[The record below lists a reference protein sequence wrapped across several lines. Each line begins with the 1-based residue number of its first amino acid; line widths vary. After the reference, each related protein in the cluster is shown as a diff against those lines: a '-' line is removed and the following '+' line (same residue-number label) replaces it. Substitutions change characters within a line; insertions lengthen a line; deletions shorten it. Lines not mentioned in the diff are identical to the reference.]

1 VAVKLLVV
9 GPTKEKYFK
18 QSEEEYLKRLRK
30 YCKLQYVVVNSSK
43 NSSNKDECLAQEQD
57 SILKNIA
64 EGDYVLLLD
73 EHGTQYSS
81 RSFSKKLNEL
91 LVNKSNL
98 VFVIGGAFGFSDA
111 ISVRSDGKWSLSNLT
126 FPHHMVRTV
135 FLEQLYRGFT
145 ILNGEKYH
153 ND

>member
-1 VAVKLLVV
+1 MV
-9 GPTKEKYFK
+9 GATKEKYFK

-30 YCKLQYVVVNSSK
+30 YCKLHYVVVNSSK

-91 LVNKSNL
+91 LVNQSNL

-111 ISVRSDGKWSLSNLT
+111 ISVRSDGKWSLSSLT

>member
-9 GPTKEKYFK
+9 GATKEKYFK

-30 YCKLQYVVVNSSK
+30 YCKLHYVVVNSSK

-57 SILKNIA
+57 SILKNIS

-73 EHGTQYSS
+73 EHGAQYSS

-91 LVNKSNL
+91 LVNQSNL

>member
-30 YCKLQYVVVNSSK
+30 YCKLHYVVVNSSK
-43 NSSNKDECLAQEQD
+43 NSSNRDECLAQEQN

-64 EGDYVLLLD
+64 ESDYVLLLD

-98 VFVIGGAFGFSDA
+98 VFVIGGAFGFSDV
-111 ISVRSDGKWSLSNLT
+111 ISIRSDGKWSLSNLT

>member
-1 VAVKLLVV
+1 MAVKLLVV

-30 YCKLQYVVVNSSK
+30 YCKLHYVVVNSSK
-43 NSSNKDECLAQEQD
+43 NSSNRDECLAQEQN

-64 EGDYVLLLD
+64 ESDYVLLLD

-111 ISVRSDGKWSLSNLT
+111 ISIRSDGKWSLSNLT

>member
-1 VAVKLLVV
+1 MAVKLLVV

>member
-91 LVNKSNL
+91 QQNKSNL

>member
-1 VAVKLLVV
+1 MAVKLLVV

-30 YCKLQYVVVNSSK
+30 YCKLHYVVVNSSK
-43 NSSNKDECLAQEQD
+43 NSSNRDECLAQEQN

-64 EGDYVLLLD
+64 ESDYVLLLD

-111 ISVRSDGKWSLSNLT
+111 ISIRSNGKWSLSNLT

>member
-1 VAVKLLVV
+1 MAVKLLVV
-9 GPTKEKYFK
+9 GATKEKYFK

-30 YCKLQYVVVNSSK
+30 YCKLHYVVVNSSK
-43 NSSNKDECLAQEQD
+43 NSSNKDECLVQEQD
-57 SILKNIA
+57 SILKNIS

-73 EHGTQYSS
+73 EHGAQYSS

-91 LVNKSNL
+91 LVNQSNL

>member
-1 VAVKLLVV
+1 MAVKLLVV
-9 GPTKEKYFK
+9 GATKEKYFK

-30 YCKLQYVVVNSSK
+30 YCKLHYVVVNSSK

-91 LVNKSNL
+91 LVNQSNL

-111 ISVRSDGKWSLSNLT
+111 ISVRSDGKWSLSSLT

>member
-9 GPTKEKYFK
+9 GLTKEKYFK

-145 ILNGEKYH
+145 I
-153 ND
+153 

>member
-81 RSFSKKLNEL
+81 RTISKKLNEL

>member
-30 YCKLQYVVVNSSK
+30 YCKLHYVVVNSSR
-43 NSSNKDECLAQEQD
+43 NSSKKDECLAQEQD

-73 EHGTQYSS
+73 EHGAQYSS

>member
-30 YCKLQYVVVNSSK
+30 YCKLHYVVVNSSK
-43 NSSNKDECLAQEQD
+43 NSSNRDECLAQEQN

-64 EGDYVLLLD
+64 ESDYVLLLD

-111 ISVRSDGKWSLSNLT
+111 ISIRSDGKWSLSNLT

>member
-1 VAVKLLVV
+1 VAIKLLVV
-9 GPTKEKYFK
+9 GATKEKFFK

-30 YCKLQYVVVNSSK
+30 YCKLQYVVVSSSK
-43 NSSNKDECLAQEQD
+43 NSANREECLSQEQD
-57 SILKNIA
+57 SILKNVA

-81 RSFSKKLNEL
+81 RSFAQKLNDL
-91 LVNKSNL
+91 LVNHANL
-98 VFVIGGAFGFSDA
+98 VFVIGGAFGFSQAVSD
-111 ISVRSDGKWSLSNLT
+111 RSDGKWSLSSLT

-145 ILNGEKYH
+145 ILKGEKYH

>member
-30 YCKLQYVVVNSSK
+30 YCKLHYVVVNSSK
-43 NSSNKDECLAQEQD
+43 NSSNRDECLAQEQN

-64 EGDYVLLLD
+64 ESDYVLLLD

-111 ISVRSDGKWSLSNLT
+111 ISIRSNGKWSLSNLT

>member
-9 GPTKEKYFK
+9 GATREKYFK

-30 YCKLQYVVVNSSK
+30 YCKLQYLVVSSSK
-43 NSSNKDECLAQEQD
+43 NSANKDDCLNQEQY

-64 EGDYVLLLD
+64 ESDYVLLLD
-73 EHGTQYSS
+73 ENGTQYSS

-91 LVNKSNL
+91 LVNHANL
-98 VFVIGGAFGFSDA
+98 VFVIGGAFGFSDV
-111 ISVRSDGKWSLSNLT
+111 ISARSDGKWSLSSLT

>member
-1 VAVKLLVV
+1 MAVKLLVV
-9 GPTKEKYFK
+9 GATKEKYFK

-30 YCKLQYVVVNSSK
+30 YCKLHYVVVNSSK

-57 SILKNIA
+57 SILKNIS

-73 EHGTQYSS
+73 EHGAQYSS

-91 LVNKSNL
+91 LVNQSNL

>member
-1 VAVKLLVV
+1 VV

-30 YCKLQYVVVNSSK
+30 YCKLHYVVVNSSK
-43 NSSNKDECLAQEQD
+43 NSSNRDECLAQEQN

-64 EGDYVLLLD
+64 ESDYVLLLD

-111 ISVRSDGKWSLSNLT
+111 ISIRSNGKWSLSNLT

>member
-1 VAVKLLVV
+1 VAIKLLVV
-9 GPTKEKYFK
+9 GSTREKYFK

-43 NSSNKDECLAQEQD
+43 NSANRDECLIQEQD
-57 SILKNIA
+57 FILKNIA
-64 EGDYVLLLD
+64 ENDYVLLLD
-73 EHGTQYSS
+73 EHGIQYSS
-81 RSFSKKLNEL
+81 RSFAKKLNEL
-91 LVNKSNL
+91 LVNHANL
-98 VFVIGGAFGFSDA
+98 VFVIGGAFGFSKA

-126 FPHHMVRTV
+126 FPHHLVRTV

-145 ILNGEKYH
+145 ILNGEQYH